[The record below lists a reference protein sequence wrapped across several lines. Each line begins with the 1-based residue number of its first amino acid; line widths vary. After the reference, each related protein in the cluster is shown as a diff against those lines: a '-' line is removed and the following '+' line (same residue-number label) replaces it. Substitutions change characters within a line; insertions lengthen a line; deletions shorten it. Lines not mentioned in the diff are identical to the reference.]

1 MLGKLKAYIF
11 RDVNNPN
18 ENADGAIT
26 LRICSL
32 ITTVYL
38 IILISMVMYTKSTS
52 LIMCNLFFIVIYVYS
67 IWLTYHDMTKGAM
80 LWFNVATLG
89 FVCFDVVYM
98 GWGSGIQ
105 HFLFVLILFNLLF
118 TYASKNTQGV
128 VTAVLC
134 ILRLYLY
141 SYCRVHEKNVAIEG
155 TLDVVLQIITTVIV
169 FVLLF
174 ICGIMLSK
182 DSQEIERKLKKHNE
196 ELELAANT
204 DTLTKLW
211 NRHHL
216 MRYMEKRLEESN
228 DFLSIAI
235 GDIDYFKKVNDTYG
249 HECGDEVLRTLARI
263 IEKQMEGHGVA
274 ARWGGEEF
282 IFVFEGVNGDDAKI
296 KLSVLQEAIR
306 KTVIRYEDLEL
317 KITMTFGLVEY
328 DPKLK
333 LHENIKVADDR
344 LYIGKEAGRDRIV
357 Y

>member
-1 MLGKLKAYIF
+1 MFGKLKAYIY
-11 RDVNNPN
+11 RDVTNPN

-26 LRICSL
+26 LRISSL
-32 ITTVYL
+32 ITIVYL
-38 IILISMVMYTKSTS
+38 VILIAIVLYTKSAG
-52 LIMCNLFFIVIYVYS
+52 LIMCNLFFIAVYGYAF
-67 IWLTYHDMTKGAM
+67 WLTYHDMTKGAM
-80 LWFNVATLG
+80 LWYNVATIG
-89 FVCFDVVYM
+89 FVCFDIIHI
-98 GWGSGIQ
+98 GWNSGVQ
-105 HFLFVLILFNLLF
+105 QFLFVLILFNLLF
-118 TYASKNTQGV
+118 TYTSKATQAL
-128 VTAVLC
+128 VTVVLC
-134 ILRLYLY
+134 MIRLYLY
-141 SYCRVHEKNVAIEG
+141 YYSRVNAQIVFIEG
-155 TLDVVLQIITTVIV
+155 APEVVLQIITTGIV

-174 ICGIMLSK
+174 ICGVMLSK

-196 ELELAANT
+196 ELEAAANT

-211 NRHHL
+211 NRHRL
-216 MRYMEKRLEESN
+216 MRYMEKRLAESN

-235 GDIDYFKKVNDTYG
+235 GDIDFFKKVNDTYG
-249 HECGDEVLRTLARI
+249 HDCGDEVLRTIARV
-263 IEKQMEGHGVA
+263 IEKKMEGQGVT

-296 KLSVLQEAIR
+296 KLSHVQEAIK

-328 DPKLK
+328 DSKLK

>member
-1 MLGKLKAYIF
+1 MFGKLKAYIY
-11 RDVNNPN
+11 RDVSNPN

-32 ITTVYL
+32 ITVAYL
-38 IILISMVMYTKSTS
+38 VLLISLVMYTKSAG
-52 LIMCNLFFIVIYVYS
+52 LIMCNLFFVAAYLYAF
-67 IWLTYHDMTKGAM
+67 WLTYHDMTKGAM
-80 LWFNVATLG
+80 LWYNAATLG
-89 FVCFDVVYM
+89 FVCFDVVNI
-98 GWGSGIQ
+98 GWDNGIQ
-105 HFLFVLILFNLLF
+105 QFLFTLILFNLLF
-118 TYASKNTQGV
+118 TYTSKTTQGV
-128 VTAVLC
+128 VTIVLC
-134 ILRLYLY
+134 IMRLYLY
-141 SYCRVHEKNVAIEG
+141 YYCRIHEKIVVIEG
-155 TLDVVLQIITTVIV
+155 AQDVALQIITTGVV

-174 ICGIMLSK
+174 ICGVMLSK

-216 MRYMEKRLEESN
+216 MRYMEKRLAESN

-235 GDIDYFKKVNDTYG
+235 GDIDFFKKVNDTYG
-249 HECGDEVLRTLARI
+249 HECGDEVLRTLARV
-263 IEKQMEGHGVA
+263 IEKQMEGQGVV

-282 IFVFEGVNGDDAKI
+282 IFVFDGANGDDAKV
-296 KLSVLQEAIR
+296 KLSVVQDAIK